1 MAGPQAPLRQSL
13 EFRLSASVSALL
25 LGVAMVAGLFSFVTA
40 FEEANELQDD
50 TLRQIGALI
59 DRNHLPVGNAA
70 TGLPDLDSDPESRVV
85 VQMLPNAG
93 GEAARSSATPLLL
106 SADLPDGLQTVI
118 VGSESWRLF
127 VTTLAA
133 DTRFVVGQQTAVR
146 DEIARDGAL
155 RSLMP
160 FIILIPILLLV
171 LRDVIRRMLKPLN
184 RLATDLDGRRE
195 QDLGTLSATGLPTE
209 IRPFVAAINRLFSR
223 VEQSVSQQRRFV
235 ADASHE
241 LRSPLTALSLQA
253 ERLAD
258 TEMSSVAGDR
268 LASLRQGIRRARL
281 LLDQLLTLTRVQ
293 EPSAMAASPVSLQQI
308 FRQVLEDLH
317 PQAAA
322 KSIDIGVTSEQDASI
337 VIAEIDLM
345 TLLRNLVDNAIKY
358 TPAGG
363 RIDLSVGVEDEGVV
377 VQVSDNGPGIA
388 PSERALVF
396 EPFHRVLGND
406 EAGSGLGLAIVKA
419 ITDRCAASV
428 ALDYTDVAESR
439 GLRVAVTFSGSRR
452 NAGTIAQR

>member
-1 MAGPQAPLRQSL
+1 
-13 EFRLSASVSALL
+13 
-25 LGVAMVAGLFSFVTA
+25 
-40 FEEANELQDD
+40 
-50 TLRQIGALI
+50 
-59 DRNHLPVGNAA
+59 
-70 TGLPDLDSDPESRVV
+70 
-85 VQMLPNAG
+85 
-93 GEAARSSATPLLL
+93 
-106 SADLPDGLQTVI
+106 
-118 VGSESWRLF
+118 
-127 VTTLAA
+127 
-133 DTRFVVGQQTAVR
+133 
-146 DEIARDGAL
+146 
-155 RSLMP
+155 
-160 FIILIPILLLV
+160 
-171 LRDVIRRMLKPLN
+171 
-184 RLATDLDGRRE
+184 
-195 QDLGTLSATGLPTE
+195 
-209 IRPFVAAINRLFSR
+209 
-223 VEQSVSQQRRFV
+223 
-235 ADASHE
+235 
-241 LRSPLTALSLQA
+241 
-253 ERLAD
+253 
-258 TEMSSVAGDR
+258 
-268 LASLRQGIRRARL
+268 
-281 LLDQLLTLTRVQ
+281 
-293 EPSAMAASPVSLQQI
+293 MAASPVSLQQI

-439 GLRVAVTFSGSRR
+439 GLRVAVTFSGSGR

>member
-13 EFRLSASVSALL
+13 EFRLSAWVSLLL
-25 LGVAMVAGLFSFVTA
+25 LGVAMVAGVFSFVTA

-59 DRNHLPVGNAA
+59 DRDHLPVGNAA
-70 TGLPDLDSDPESRVV
+70 TTLPDLDSDPESRVV
-85 VQMLPNAG
+85 VQMLPNASG
-93 GEAARSSATPLLL
+93 DAAARSSATPLLL

-118 VGSESWRLF
+118 VEGESWRLF

-133 DTRFVVGQQTAVR
+133 DTRFLVGQQTEVR
-146 DEIARDGAL
+146 DEIAGDGAL
-155 RSLMP
+155 RSLLP
-160 FIILIPILLLV
+160 FVILIPILLLV
-171 LRDVIRRMLKPLN
+171 LRDVIRRMLNPLN
-184 RLATDLDGRRE
+184 RLASDIDGRSE
-195 QDLGTLSATGLPTE
+195 QDLGTLSASGLPTE
-209 IRPFVAAINRLFSR
+209 IRPFVVAINRLLVR
-223 VEQSVSQQRRFV
+223 VEQSVSRQRRFV

-258 TEMSSVAGDR
+258 TPMSSVAGDR
-268 LASLRQGIRRARL
+268 VAALRHGIRRARL

-293 EPSAMAASPVSLQQI
+293 EPSAMAASPVSVEQI
-308 FRQVLEDLH
+308 FRQILEDLH

-337 VIAEIDLM
+337 ILAEIDLM
-345 TLLRNLVDNAIKY
+345 TLVRNLVDNAIKY

-406 EAGSGLGLAIVKA
+406 EAGSGLGLSIVKA

-428 ALDYTDVAESR
+428 ALDYTDVASH
-439 GLRVAVTFSGSRR
+439 VDCA
-452 NAGTIAQR
+452 